1 MPKLEYPKAE
11 GIVKRPKILMFGPEG
26 SGKTLL
32 ALQFP
37 NPIVIDMERGTDLY
51 GGQFDFAVQHV
62 VHPDDVMEIVT
73 DLLTK
78 KHDYRTLVID
88 PMTIYWQSL
97 QDKWRQKLYSKKHG
111 ETTPESTTDDTK
123 SGEFQSEPWME
134 YDLVPRDWVPLKAE
148 NNYLLRKLSL
158 LDMTIVL
165 TCHQKALYA
174 DNQFMQKV
182 GDTFDAEKNLGHFC
196 DTEFRMEKVNNDFTA
211 IIKKIRGKPMADS
224 RIVIPPPPDS
234 LSIFN
239 DLFGENL
246 LTKEAKP
253 VIFITGEQVGEIG
266 TCIVQLQMPDAKVKK
281 ALRARD
287 VDKLEDLTE
296 GQAVDMIENLH
307 KMIKEKQD
315 AES

>member
-1 MPKLEYPKAE
+1 MKLEYPKAE
-11 GIVKRPKILMFGPEG
+11 SVTRRPKILMFGPEG

-51 GGQFDFAVQHV
+51 GSQFDFAVQHV

-97 QDKWRQKLYSKKHG
+97 QDKWKQILYGKKQTDDTAG
-111 ETTPESTTDDTK
+111 QTKTADDTK
-123 SGEFQSEPWME
+123 SGKFQSEPYME
-134 YDLVPRDWVPLKAE
+134 YDLAPKDWMMLKAE
-148 NNYLLRKLSL
+148 NNCLIRRLSL
-158 LDMTIVL
+158 LDMTLVL
-165 TCHQKALYA
+165 TCHQKTLYA
-174 DNQFMQKV
+174 DSGFMQKA
-182 GDTFDAEKNLGHFC
+182 GDTFDSEKKLGHFC
-196 DTEFRMEKVNNDFTA
+196 DTVFQMERVNDQFTA
-211 IIKKIRGKPMADS
+211 TVKKIRGKSLANN
-224 RIVIPPPPDS
+224 RIIIPPPPDS
-234 LSIFN
+234 LLIFN

-281 ALRARD
+281 ALRARN
-287 VDKLEDLTE
+287 VDRIEDLTE
-296 GQAVDMIENLH
+296 EQAADMIESLH
-307 KMIKEKQD
+307 KLIKKGKK
-315 AES
+315 